1 MTDSLGLTRPRDGK
15 PLTWPFAFCNGLWF
29 GVFMGA
35 VLGLK
40 NLGVSSGFSWEAF
53 FISVVFGVV
62 AYAPLAHWI
71 SHRNSKL

>member
-1 MTDSLGLTRPRDGK
+1 
-15 PLTWPFAFCNGLWF
+15 
-29 GVFMGA
+29 MGA